1 METKPEIK
9 QRSIA
14 KVNGV
19 SIVVIEENKSKKII
33 PIKPLCE
40 ALGVDFEGQRQRIN
54 RDEIL
59 NSVAFMTKA
68 TGSDGKDYEMFCLPL
83 KFVFGWLFSIDT
95 SRVKDEARPEVIAYK
110 LQCYNVLYDYFSEY
124 AEFVEVRG
132 RAIEIQLDKY
142 QTLQHDFR
150 DARFNL
156 DEAKKKMNQAK
167 GYTFDDYKMNKNQFK
182 LDFLEES
189 EPIELEMQNTDLEE

>member
-1 METKPEIK
+1 
-9 QRSIA
+9 
-14 KVNGV
+14 
-19 SIVVIEENKSKKII
+19 
-33 PIKPLCE
+33 
-40 ALGVDFEGQRQRIN
+40 
-54 RDEIL
+54 
-59 NSVAFMTKA
+59 MTKA